1 MIETRGLKI
10 NPARPEPG
18 KIEEIVRVLKKG
30 GLAAF
35 PTETVYGLAALAEN
49 RRAVRKIYRLKKR
62 SPGKDLT
69 VQVAS
74 VKKIADL
81 IPAVPDEA
89 KVLLKQFCPGPITLI
104 LKEKRGKIGVR
115 IPAHKISLAILR
127 KINRPLV
134 VTSANLSGRKDPVT
148 ADEVRRNFAGK
159 IEVIVDGGRIR
170 AALPS
175 TVIDLS
181 GKKWRILRP
190 GKIKPEKIREALA

>member
-1 MIETRGLKI
+1 MPETRWLKI

-18 KIEEIVRVLKKG
+18 KIEEIVRVLEKG

-62 SPGKDLT
+62 PQGKALT

-89 KVLLKQFCPGPITLI
+89 QILLKQFCPGPITLI
-104 LKEKRGKIGVR
+104 LKKKRGKIGIR
-115 IPAHKISLAILR
+115 IPAHKISLAILK

-148 ADEVRRNFAGK
+148 ADEVRRNFDGR
-159 IEVIVDGGRIR
+159 IEAIVDGGRTR

-181 GKKWRILRP
+181 GKRWRILRP
-190 GKIKPEKIREALA
+190 GKIKLEKVREALA